1 MDGLIMALQMILA
14 LSIIVG
20 IHEFGHLIAAKI
32 FGMKVEKY
40 YIGFPPKIWS
50 FKYKDTEY
58 GLGSI
63 PLGGFVKI
71 SGIIDESFDTKHIN
85 KKPESWEF
93 RSKPAWQRLIV
104 MLGGIIFN
112 VITGVLIF
120 VILTY
125 NYGESS
131 ISKDEINKDG
141 ILALEVGKDIG
152 FETGDK
158 ILKINNEDWN
168 RFKDLV
174 NPNIFLNENSYY
186 TVLRNDNKVTVHLPK
201 NFIDIMSSK
210 EARGKFISYRR
221 PFIID
226 SVYSNAY
233 KSGIIKGDKIV
244 SVNNKKIIDFNELR
258 KVVESNSNSIIQ
270 ITIERNKMLIDKI
283 VDVNKNG
290 QIGIRADIK
299 ELNITKKYFSFFE
312 SINIGTERAFG
323 FVWLNVKAFKK
334 MFAGEINPT
343 KNLAGPIGIAQIFG
357 SKWNSIQFWSTVGL
371 LSMILAFMN
380 LLPIPALDGG
390 HAMFLS
396 YEIISGKK
404 PSEKFLE
411 YSTRFGVIILLSL
424 MSFVILNDIYKL
436 FV

>member
-1 MDGLIMALQMILA
+1 
-14 LSIIVG
+14 
-20 IHEFGHLIAAKI
+20 
-32 FGMKVEKY
+32 
-40 YIGFPPKIWS
+40 
-50 FKYKDTEY
+50 
-58 GLGSI
+58 
-63 PLGGFVKI
+63 
-71 SGIIDESFDTKHIN
+71 
-85 KKPESWEF
+85 
-93 RSKPAWQRLIV
+93 
-104 MLGGIIFN
+104 
-112 VITGVLIF
+112 
-120 VILTY
+120 
-125 NYGESS
+125 
-131 ISKDEINKDG
+131 
-141 ILALEVGKDIG
+141 
-152 FETGDK
+152 
-158 ILKINNEDWN
+158 
-168 RFKDLV
+168 
-174 NPNIFLNENSYY
+174 
-186 TVLRNDNKVTVHLPK
+186 
-201 NFIDIMSSK
+201 
-210 EARGKFISYRR
+210 
-221 PFIID
+221 
-226 SVYSNAY
+226 
-233 KSGIIKGDKIV
+233 
-244 SVNNKKIIDFNELR
+244 
-258 KVVESNSNSIIQ
+258 
-270 ITIERNKMLIDKI
+270 MLIDKI

-299 ELNITKKYFSFFE
+299 ELNITKNYFSFFE

>member
-1 MDGLIMALQMILA
+1 MALQMILA

-85 KKPESWEF
+85 KKPEPWEF

-141 ILALEVGKDIG
+141 ILALEIGKDIG

-158 ILKINNEDWN
+158 
-168 RFKDLV
+168 DLV
-174 NPNIFLNENSYY
+174 NPNIFLNKNSYY
-186 TVLRNDNKVTVHLPK
+186 TILRNDDEVTVHLPK
-201 NFIDIMSSK
+201 NFIDMMSSK
-210 EARGKFISYRR
+210 ETRGKFISYRR

-233 KSGIIKGDKIV
+233 KSGIKKGDKIV
-244 SVNNKKIIDFNELR
+244 SVNNNKIIDFNELR

-283 VDVNKNG
+283 VDVNKDG

-323 FVWLNVKAFKK
+323 FVWLNIKAFKK
-334 MFAGEINPT
+334 MFSGEINPT

-357 SKWNSIQFWSTVGL
+357 SQWNSIQFWSTVGL

-411 YSTRFGVIILLSL
+411 YSTRYGVIILLSL
-424 MSFVILNDIYKL
+424 MSYVILNDIYKL
-436 FV
+436 YV